1 MCADDLVV
9 CHNNV
14 IVSLLIDHNLVLDLM
29 DLLCDD
35 GDMSMI
41 QSCVIDLR
49 NMFLNTMNWSN
60 LDLCS
65 QLLKEIMSECI
76 KQVYSISLSGILLPL
91 NVVTA

>member
-1 MCADDLVV
+1 
-9 CHNNV
+9 
-14 IVSLLIDHNLVLDLM
+14 
-29 DLLCDD
+29 
-35 GDMSMI
+35 MI